1 MRKFDD
7 RRDRRRVRRLNLE
20 KGKEIDYK
28 DDRLIRRFIT
38 DRGKIVPRRIC
49 KLSAKIMGFYL
60 ILKAGKKDPL
70 QFLSA
75 MQAEIR
81 GSQNW

>member
-49 KLSAKIMGFYL
+49 KLSAKDMRAITRAIKRARQMAL
-60 ILKAGKKDPL
+60 IPYVG
-70 QFLSA
+70 
-75 MQAEIR
+75 E
-81 GSQNW
+81 

>member
-7 RRDRRRVRRLNLE
+7 RRDRRRVRQLNLE
-20 KGKEIDYK
+20 RGREIDYK

-49 KLSAKIMGFYL
+49 KLSAKDMRAITRAIKRARQMAL
-60 ILKAGKKDPL
+60 IPYVG
-70 QFLSA
+70 
-75 MQAEIR
+75 E
-81 GSQNW
+81 